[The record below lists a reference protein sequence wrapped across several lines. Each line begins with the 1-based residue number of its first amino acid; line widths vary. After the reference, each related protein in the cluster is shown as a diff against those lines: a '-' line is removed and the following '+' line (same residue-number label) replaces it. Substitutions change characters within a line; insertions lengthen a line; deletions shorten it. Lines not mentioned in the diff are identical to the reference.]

1 MIKIR
6 LIKYFFFLFICI
18 PIFITINSDGSITFD
33 RGIRVPKELI
43 NIYLVTIPVSFFLI
57 LFVSFLK
64 IKNLSA
70 DINFIILMASLLL
83 IFLINILF
91 GINSSIIT
99 ATWKIFFYFLSI
111 FSLNYLFKNTVDI
124 KKYLYLFNCNLII
137 ITYIIIISNILFPT
151 YHTNNEGITT
161 IDNTHIFLSSK
172 FIVYN
177 YYQYFAFTALISLSI
192 SIHFKNIYFITAS
205 FISLA
210 YLINSSLNNTAIL
223 ITIFY
228 FLFLLINFFT
238 NNNKKLNILFLSS
251 ICFCPIIYLATII
264 FFPQVSEYLDPSFG
278 VRISGLNNY
287 FMNKMSIFDILSP
300 LNDIEKTVNLSAHN
314 ELAFILSYGGIL
326 LYLFFFIFNFKLCL
340 DLLKINFN
348 FGILFSLI
356 IFLSSLTIMPTFH
369 PYIIIILACLYG
381 LTINLNKKN
390 A

>member
-1 MIKIR
+1 
-6 LIKYFFFLFICI
+6 LH
-18 PIFITINSDGSITFD
+18 
-33 RGIRVPKELI
+33 
-43 NIYLVTIPVSFFLI
+43 
-57 LFVSFLK
+57 
-64 IKNLSA
+64 
-70 DINFIILMASLLL
+70 
-83 IFLINILF
+83 
-91 GINSSIIT
+91 
-99 ATWKIFFYFLSI
+99 
-111 FSLNYLFKNTVDI
+111 YLFKNTADI
-124 KKYLYLFNCNLII
+124 KKYLYLFNNSLLII
-137 ITYIIIISNILFPT
+137 IYLIIISNIIFPT
-151 YHTNNEGITT
+151 IHTNNEGIKTV
-161 IDNTHIFLSSK
+161 DNTHIFLLK
-172 FIVYN
+172 NFIVYN

-192 SIHFKNIYFITAS
+192 SIYFKNFYFITAS
-205 FISLA
+205 FVSLT
-210 YLINSSLNNTAIL
+210 YLIISSLNNTALL
-223 ITIFY
+223 IFLIYFI
-228 FLFLLINFFT
+228 FLFINFFT

-251 ICFCPIIYLATII
+251 ICFCPIIYLAII
-264 FFPQVSEYLDPSFG
+264 LFSPQVSEYLDPSFG

-340 DLLKINFN
+340 DLIKINFN